1 MGSVLKRYFLQVACL
16 AAATLLVQGCAPL
29 APGFSS
35 ASNDAA
41 KAVSPSGFS
50 TNEIDPPPAGA
61 ITEITPE
68 LIQAQRAAMA
78 KSTVGPEVR
87 KLIGEIG
94 PYRIGPGDVL
104 GILVLD
110 HPEIVYSTP
119 PSSGGGDIGSV
130 SAAPGYIVSATGQL
144 SFPYAGTLNVTGMTI
159 EEVEQAL
166 VKRLSRVFRDPQLSV
181 RVNSFR
187 SKRAYMEG
195 EVRAP
200 GVIVFSDIPM
210 TLAEALTRAGGLTA
224 NGDRSAVDLTRDG
237 KMMQLNLVAM
247 ADAGIDPSRIPLKP
261 GDLLYVRGRDENKVA
276 VFGEVTTQLGVPMR
290 NGRLSL
296 SDALVEAGGVNLSTA
311 NPLQIYVIRNEP
323 TGGQSIFHLNAKTPT
338 AIAMAD
344 GFALRAKDVVYVD
357 PVPLVLWNRVL
368 NLILP
373 TATTWTSYRGVVTPT
388 SSTR

>member
-1 MGSVLKRYFLQVACL
+1 MRRYFLHATCL
-16 AAATLLVQGCAPL
+16 AAAALLVQGCAPL
-29 APGFSS
+29 GPGFTS
-35 ASNDAA
+35 ASGDAA

-68 LIQAQRAAMA
+68 LIRAQRAATA
-78 KSTVGPEVR
+78 QSTVGPEVR
-87 KLIGEIG
+87 KLIGEAG

-119 PSSGGGDIGSV
+119 PSTGGGDIGSV
-130 SAAPGYIVSATGQL
+130 SAAPGYIVSAGGQL
-144 SFPYAGTLNVTGMTI
+144 SFPYAGTLNVKGMTI

-166 VKRLSRVFRDPQLSV
+166 VKRLARVFRDPQLSV

-195 EVRAP
+195 EVRQP

-210 TLAEALTRAGGLTA
+210 TLAEAINRAGGLTA

-237 KMMQLNLVAM
+237 KMMPLNLIAM

-276 VFGEVTTQLGVPMR
+276 VFGEVNQQLGVPMR

-296 SDALVEAGGVNLSTA
+296 SDALVEAGGVNLNTA
-311 NPLQIYVIRNEP
+311 NPLQIFVVRNEP
-323 TGGQSIFHLNAKTPT
+323 TGGQSIFHLDAKTPT

-344 GFALRAKDVVYVD
+344 GFALRAKDVVFVD
-357 PVPLVLWNRVL
+357 PVQLVRWNRVL

-373 TATTWTSYRGVVTPT
+373 TATTWTSYRGVVRP
-388 SSTR
+388 STTNQ